1 MHRPA
6 RETLRLAVFDSERA
20 RVRSSR
26 LLRASEREREPQE
39 REREREREGV
49 VSRYLSPKSVGNI
62 NTKTT
67 VVVVLGVRKKKK
79 EKKSQKRWTEGG
91 EDFITYDAKRKR
103 ALLSMAIK
111 ISSFFFVS
119 KEELDCGKK
128 RVALLL
134 VLVKIGWVISVER
147 RHKKKL
153 GVENYSIEQQT
164 TTTTTSVPRRAL
176 EFESPWDRA
185 RAAASTRAHL
195 LRRLARGRRSSSF
208 FFRESKRERKK
219 GKNDN
224 LSGGVPL

>member
-39 REREREREGV
+39 REREKERASSRATLV
-49 VSRYLSPKSVGNI
+49 QKVSE
-62 NTKTT
+62 TT
-67 VVVVLGVRKKKK
+67 QDDCCCCSWCAE
-79 EKKSQKRWTEGG
+79 EKKGEKKAKKGG
-91 EDFITYDAKRKR
+91 RREDFITYDAKRKR

-119 KEELDCGKK
+119 KEELDLRKK

-153 GVENYSIEQQT
+153 GVENYSICLLY
-164 TTTTTSVPRRAL
+164 TSTSPR
-176 EFESPWDRA
+176 DG
-185 RAAASTRAHL
+185 L
-195 LRRLARGRRSSSF
+195 LSRMPSSA
-208 FFRESKRERKK
+208 
-219 GKNDN
+219 
-224 LSGGVPL
+224 

>member
-49 VSRYLSPKSVGNI
+49 VSRYLSPKSVGN
-62 NTKTT
+62 NTRRLLLF
-67 VVVVLGVRKKKK
+67 VLGVRKKKK

-111 ISSFFFVS
+111 NSPFFFC
-119 KEELDCGKK
+119 LQ
-128 RVALLL
+128 
-134 VLVKIGWVISVER
+134 R
-147 RHKKKL
+147 RARLWKKKGGFVV
-153 GVENYSIEQQT
+153 GV
-164 TTTTTSVPRRAL
+164 
-176 EFESPWDRA
+176 
-185 RAAASTRAHL
+185 
-195 LRRLARGRRSSSF
+195 
-208 FFRESKRERKK
+208 
-219 GKNDN
+219 GKNWLGN
-224 LSGGVPL
+224 FR

>member
-1 MHRPA
+1 MPHGETNKLSLLDSREHKTRVTVFPRARARARMHRPA

-91 EDFITYDAKRKR
+91 EDFIITMQ
-103 ALLSMAIK
+103 S
-111 ISSFFFVS
+111 
-119 KEELDCGKK
+119 
-128 RVALLL
+128 
-134 VLVKIGWVISVER
+134 ER
-147 RHKKKL
+147 EH
-153 GVENYSIEQQT
+153 
-164 TTTTTSVPRRAL
+164 
-176 EFESPWDRA
+176 FCPW
-185 RAAASTRAHL
+185 
-195 LRRLARGRRSSSF
+195 
-208 FFRESKRERKK
+208 
-219 GKNDN
+219 
-224 LSGGVPL
+224 P